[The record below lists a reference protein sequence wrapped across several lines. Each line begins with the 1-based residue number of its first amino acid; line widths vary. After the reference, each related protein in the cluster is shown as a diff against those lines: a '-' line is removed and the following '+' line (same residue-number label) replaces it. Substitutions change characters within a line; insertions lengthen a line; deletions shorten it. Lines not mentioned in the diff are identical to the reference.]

1 MVVTP
6 APNKMLH
13 AQIALLEVIVSRHS
27 LKQQVPQHLQLV
39 KKASTALSALVG
51 MDVILVLSEHMV
63 QRKVL
68 RALTNAR
75 LAQQN
80 IIVLEKL

>member
-6 APNKMLH
+6 AQNKMLH
-13 AQIALLEVIVSRHS
+13 AQIAPLEVIVSRHS

-51 MDVILVLSEHMV
+51 MDAIHVLSEHMV
-63 QRKVL
+63 HRKVL
-68 RALTNAR
+68 RVLTNAQ
-75 LAQQN
+75 LAQKN